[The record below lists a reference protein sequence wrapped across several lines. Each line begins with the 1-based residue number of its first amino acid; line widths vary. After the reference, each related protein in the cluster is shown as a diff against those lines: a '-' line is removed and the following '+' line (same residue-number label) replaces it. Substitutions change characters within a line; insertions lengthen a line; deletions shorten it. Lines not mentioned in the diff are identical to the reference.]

1 MRLRTSIRLIFE
13 TWDKTQNNQHLDQ
26 HKSDDLH
33 INVLFHVLCL
43 YFSHN
48 LDMLAQRYLRQFQHI
63 LRGG

>member
-13 TWDKTQNNQHLDQ
+13 TWNKTQNNQHLDQ
-26 HKSDDLH
+26 QKSDDLH

-43 YFSHN
+43 YFSHK
-48 LDMLAQRYLRQFQHI
+48 LDMLAQCYLRQFQHI